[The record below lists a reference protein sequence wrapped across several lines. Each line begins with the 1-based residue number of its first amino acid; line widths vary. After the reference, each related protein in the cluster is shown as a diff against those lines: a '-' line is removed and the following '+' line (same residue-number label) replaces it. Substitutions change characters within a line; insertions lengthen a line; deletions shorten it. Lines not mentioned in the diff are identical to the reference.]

1 MVGLSKKVVIKLSSL
16 DNLPYTWVVGGR
28 NSGETP
34 ERTDLVLIL
43 LQSAKIGIGIFKL
56 LMSKSF
62 KKAYTEKVKGKKA
75 F

>member
-1 MVGLSKKVVIKLSSL
+1 MVELSKKVVIKLSSL

-43 LQSAKIGIGIFKL
+43 LQSAKI
-56 LMSKSF
+56 
-62 KKAYTEKVKGKKA
+62 
-75 F
+75 